1 LVWPH
6 QTGKRVTAAFI
17 HLRGK
22 FVRIDPLLVH
32 RPLLFA
38 FALIGTIVIDAIIS
52 FLMFYRYMLEQA

>member
-1 LVWPH
+1 M
-6 QTGKRVTAAFI
+6 
-17 HLRGK
+17 
-22 FVRIDPLLVH
+22 RIDPPIVH